1 MDFCLSA
8 DEEAAAAGAQ
18 EEAAA
23 AQSSA
28 QQQAA
33 TLEQQLG
40 DAQHA
45 ARSITAEA
53 ARLRAKA
60 DAEQHVVRLHEGGS
74 WRAVQVLV
82 SPADGQPCVC
92 VFIPVPVRHRLP
104 TTLHARP
111 TTNAHA
117 LFWTAELQ
125 QAQLAAEGR
134 VSQAEAAAAELR
146 ERQGELAARRAGLQH
161 ELGSAERRAASA
173 R

>member
-1 MDFCLSA
+1 MRSRLP
-8 DEEAAAAGAQ
+8 GASRLRLPAC
-18 EEAAA
+18 EPRPT
-23 AQSSA
+23 QSSMSCGYTKVGPGGLCKCWSA
-28 QQQAA
+28 Q
-33 TLEQQLG
+33 LM
-40 DAQHA
+40 
-45 ARSITAEA
+45 
-53 ARLRAKA
+53 
-60 DAEQHVVRLHEGGS
+60 GS
-74 WRAVQVLV
+74 L
-82 SPADGQPCVC
+82 VC